1 MQMQEQLPLRPA
13 EFVKIR
19 DGFVAFLRQPAGT
32 SLQAVI
38 PDTVRDAM
46 ASAAR
51 RGRKRRHGLNFAQLA
66 SVVIVLLGAV
76 LIAAHDRIT
85 YGSGLVLLFAGGG
98 TFIWAR
104 NRAKVRDEP
113 EIEEILTEPDEML
126 ARNLRALDDFRKQ
139 IASGDI
145 PCVERLPDGKLKPV
159 SKSALRAFLA
169 DHGALLIVSRD
180 QNLWQCIPHRPI
192 PMSELWVK
200 QAGRVA
206 PAFVTS
212 RTVLD
217 TPDRDLFDRRTDW
230 LLSHANEPNARA
242 QSFRDAVRIIIAL
255 RRPEWDGLAFE
266 QKKEKLRNEGHSD
279 SRVEKIHAGV
289 YPAFNNYLR
298 SLPLH
303 EFP

>member
-1 MQMQEQLPLRPA
+1 MREQLPLRPA

-19 DGFVAFLRQPAGT
+19 DGFIAFLRHPAGT
-32 SLQAVI
+32 SLQTVI

-51 RGRKRRHGLNFAQLA
+51 RGRKRRHGLNFVQLA
-66 SVVIVLLGAV
+66 SVVVVLLGVV
-76 LIAAHDRIT
+76 LVAAHDHIS
-85 YGSGLVLLFAGGG
+85 YGGGLVLLFAGGG

-113 EIEEILTEPDEML
+113 EIEELLTEPDETL

-145 PCVERLPDGKLKPV
+145 LCVERLPDGKLKPV

-169 DHGALLIVSRD
+169 DHGSLLIVSRD
-180 QNLWQCIPHRPI
+180 QTLWQCIPHRPI
-192 PMSELWVK
+192 PMSELLVK
-200 QAGRVA
+200 LGGRVA
-206 PAFVTS
+206 PALVTS
-212 RTVLD
+212 RTLLD
-217 TPDRDLFDRRTDW
+217 TADRDVFDRRVAWRLAHSEADPR
-230 LLSHANEPNARA
+230 AN
-242 QSFRDAVRIIIAL
+242 SFREAIQIIIAL
-255 RRPEWDGLAFE
+255 RRPELDGLTFE
-266 QKKEKLRNEGHSD
+266 RKKEILRKEGISD
-279 SRVEKIHAGV
+279 SRMEKIHAGV

-298 SLPLH
+298 QLPMH